1 MKKLLV
7 VVDMQNDFI
16 TGALPNTEGQKIV
29 PALAEYIKN
38 YDGEVI
44 ATRDTHNENY
54 MDTQEGQKLPIPHC
68 IENTEG
74 WRLVPEIQ
82 EALDA
87 RPQKN
92 RYRIF
97 DKPTFGCVDLGKTVA
112 VEKYDVIELCGVC
125 TDICVISNAMLL
137 RAFAPETEIQVIAD
151 LCAGVTPE
159 THNEAL
165 LAMGNCQIV
174 ITNTVEL
181 AVRRDHGL

>member
-29 PALAEYIKN
+29 PILAEYIKN

-54 MDTQEGQKLPIPHC
+54 MNTQEGQKLPIPHC

-87 RPQKN
+87 RLQKN

-97 DKPTFGCVDLGKTVA
+97 DKPTFG
-112 VEKYDVIELCGVC
+112 
-125 TDICVISNAMLL
+125 
-137 RAFAPETEIQVIAD
+137 
-151 LCAGVTPE
+151 
-159 THNEAL
+159 
-165 LAMGNCQIV
+165 
-174 ITNTVEL
+174 
-181 AVRRDHGL
+181 